1 VSAARIP
8 IGGGTPGLEAGARD
22 RRLVKFQPPRVH
34 VNELIRASG
43 PTVLA
48 RARFLVRNNP
58 YVANACEY
66 FAAQIV
72 GTGIVPS
79 WKQLRSATMKKD
91 LAQAFLRWTDE
102 ADAEGLTDFYGLQ
115 RRAARELFIAGE
127 VFFRLRPRRPED
139 GLSVPLQLQ
148 MLAAEMLPVDD
159 NRVLPN
165 GNEVRQGIE
174 FDAIGRR
181 VAYHFWRAHPDDG
194 TARLRVVDGT
204 RQTRVPAEQVLHLMD
219 PVEAG
224 QLRGLSRLA
233 PGIVPAWMLD
243 LYDDA
248 ELERKRVAA
257 YFTVFRK
264 VPAELD
270 AGAHEVQDQGDGTA
284 IQEMAPGAQI
294 VLPPG
299 EDITIAAPADV
310 GGSYE
315 AFQYRNL
322 LRLAAGIGVPYT
334 ALTGDMVRSNYSNER
349 AAELKFR
356 RRAEAFQHSVMVF
369 LFCRPVALAWLR
381 AAGMAGAV
389 KGLSPQR
396 LVNDWPRLSAIAW
409 TPPSWPW
416 VDPTKDVKAAREEVE
431 AGFRSR
437 ASVIVAR
444 GEDPDQVD
452 DEIAEDR
459 AREAR
464 LRLHETPSAFAAK
477 PAASARAEPADA
489 PEPADPAPGAAP
501 DQPEGPPD
509 E

>member
-1 VSAARIP
+1 MSGARIP

-22 RRLVKFQPPRVH
+22 KRLAKFRPPRVH
-34 VNELIRASG
+34 VNDLIRSSG
-43 PTVLA
+43 ATVLA

-79 WKQLRSATMKKD
+79 WKAVRAAMLKKD
-91 LAQAFLRWTDE
+91 LAQGFLRWTDE

-127 VFFRLRPRRPED
+127 VFFRLRARRPED

-148 MLAAEMLPVDD
+148 MLASEMLPVED

-165 GNEVRQGIE
+165 GHEVRQGIE

-181 VAYHFWRAHPDDG
+181 VAYHFWRVHPDDS
-194 TARLRVVDGT
+194 TALRRIPDGT
-204 RQTRVPAEQVLHLMD
+204 RQTRVPAEQVLHMMD

-233 PGIVPAWMLD
+233 PAIVPAWMID

-257 YFTVFRK
+257 YYTVFHK
-264 VPAELD
+264 TPLDGDAATQGAED
-270 AGAHEVQDQGDGTA
+270 HGDGTGT
-284 IQEMAPGAQI
+284 QEMAPGAQI

-299 EDITIAAPADV
+299 HEVQIAGPTDV

-356 RRAEAFQHSVMVF
+356 RRAEALQHSVFVF
-369 LFCRPVALAWLR
+369 LLCRPVVLAWLR

-389 KGLSPQR
+389 KGLTPAK
-396 LVNDWPRLSAIAW
+396 LVTDWARLSHVAW

-437 ASVIVAR
+437 SSVIVAR

-452 DEIAEDR
+452 EEIAEER

-464 LRLHETPSAFAAK
+464 HRIAETPSAFASK
-477 PAASARAEPADA
+477 PAAAPAETKPEPEPPEGGDA
-489 PEPADPAPGAAP
+489 PQ
-501 DQPEGPPD
+501 QPEGQPD